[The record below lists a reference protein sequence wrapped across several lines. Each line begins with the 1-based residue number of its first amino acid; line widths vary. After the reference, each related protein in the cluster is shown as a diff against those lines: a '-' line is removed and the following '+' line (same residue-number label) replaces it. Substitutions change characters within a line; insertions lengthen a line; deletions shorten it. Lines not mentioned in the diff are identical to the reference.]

1 MEYLEQGIHLCEVF
15 IRTKARMVTDSI
27 NSRFKSI
34 RFRLFRDQINGGL
47 KEVCEPLIEDALHG
61 GWVDYRSANYAAQVN
76 AKLDIVSTLMRHYGA
91 DLPVLMDQGESV
103 TRPLVVDAQFI
114 RFIVSPKHN
123 EVKVELREKY

>member
-1 MEYLEQGIHLCEVF
+1 MEYLEQGLHLCEEFV
-15 IRTKARMVTDSI
+15 RTKARLVTEGI

-34 RFRLFRDQINGGL
+34 RFRLFRNQINGGM
-47 KEVCEPLIEDALHG
+47 KEVCEPLVENVLYR

-76 AKLDIVSTLMRHYGA
+76 AKLDIVSTLMKHYGVH
-91 DLPVLMDQGESV
+91 LPVLMDQGESV
-103 TRPLVVDAQFI
+103 TRPLAVDEQLI

>member
-1 MEYLEQGIHLCEVF
+1 
-15 IRTKARMVTDSI
+15 MVTDSI

-61 GWVDYRSANYAAQVN
+61 GWVEYRSANYAAQVN
-76 AKLDIVSTLMRHYGA
+76 AKLDIVSTLMKHYGVH
-91 DLPVLMDQGESV
+91 LPVLMDQGESV
-103 TRPLVVDAQFI
+103 TRPLAVDEQLI